1 MPGTRTRRARE
12 YRPWAISL
20 KLIGQRPTTADG
32 VKHRMVDLVCLVHLV
47 YLVGPVNQIN
57 QTNQLANGDVRAAA
71 RTAQPKPPP
80 DRSLAPF

>member
-32 VKHRMVDLVCLVHLV
+32 VKHRMVDLVYFVHLV
-47 YLVGPVNQIN
+47 DLVYPVSF
-57 QTNQLANGDVRAAA
+57 V
-71 RTAQPKPPP
+71 KPNKQDKPNELIKP
-80 DRSLAPF
+80 C